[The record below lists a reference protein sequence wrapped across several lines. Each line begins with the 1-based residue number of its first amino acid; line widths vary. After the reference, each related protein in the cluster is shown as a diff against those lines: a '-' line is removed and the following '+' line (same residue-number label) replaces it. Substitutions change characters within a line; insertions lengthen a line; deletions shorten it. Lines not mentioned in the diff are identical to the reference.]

1 MGIGTGRTYERLR
14 KVIEQAE
21 EEAPELAERMEAGE
35 LSAREARTDLRRRKG
50 ERRFAE
56 AADVV
61 IDRRHSGSSR
71 RRTSSRRRR
80 PESALVQ

>member
-1 MGIGTGRTYERLR
+1 MQTRDEVARTVGIGSGRTYERVR

-21 EEAPELAERMEAGE
+21 EEAPELVERMEAGE

-56 AADVV
+56 AADAG
-61 IDRRHSGSSR
+61 DRP
-71 RRTSSRRRR
+71 T
-80 PESALVQ
+80 ALRLEQAPDL